1 MTNFQWFFLQKFKE
15 DTNVHLA
22 KVQIKRGREPMS
34 YYLITFICS
43 EFQLKT
49 FEVNIQ
55 VIAIRL
61 GSLITLNAVF
71 VLLLRNNAMLQQ
83 YSTLSTT
90 RPTQNNSHLTL
101 L

>member
-1 MTNFQWFFLQKFKE
+1 MIFFTKFKE

-34 YYLITFICS
+34 YYLITFICPV
-43 EFQLKT
+43 KT

>member
-43 EFQLKT
+43 
-49 FEVNIQ
+49 
-55 VIAIRL
+55 
-61 GSLITLNAVF
+61 S
-71 VLLLRNNAMLQQ
+71 
-83 YSTLSTT
+83 
-90 RPTQNNSHLTL
+90 
-101 L
+101 